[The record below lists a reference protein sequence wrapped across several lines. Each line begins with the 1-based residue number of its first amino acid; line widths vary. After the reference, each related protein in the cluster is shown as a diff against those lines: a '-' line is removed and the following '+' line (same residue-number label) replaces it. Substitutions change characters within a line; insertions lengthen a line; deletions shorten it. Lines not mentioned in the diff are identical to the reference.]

1 MIFDSSEE
9 ETYGKFMVFRQML
22 QGLGLDIIDS
32 EILERLQELTS
43 IYQKNKQ

>member
-9 ETYGKFMVFRQML
+9 DSYGKFMVFRQML
-22 QGLGLDIIDS
+22 QGFGLDIVDS

-43 IYQKNKQ
+43 IYQKNKR